1 MAGGHSLGTP
11 PGFDRLTTK
20 ETRYDTLYE
29 RLGHRFQRVELL
41 TEALTHPSYRSGR
54 AGTGGDYERLEFVGD
69 RVLGLI
75 TAEILYRAFSDAAA
89 GELARRLNARVR
101 QEALVEVARSID
113 LGSYLHLSRSERRT
127 GGETKPAILA
137 DACEAV
143 IAALY
148 LDGGLDVARNFIEHY
163 WPDTEDE
170 NDAARKDAK
179 TALQEWAH
187 KQSKPPPEYVVVK
200 EEGPPHNPVFTVE
213 VRIEGLEPAIG
224 CGKSKRAA
232 QQAAAQLL
240 LAAVYYLNDTP
251 P

>member
-1 MAGGHSLGTP
+1 
-11 PGFDRLTTK
+11 LTAK
-20 ETRYDTLYE
+20 ATRYDTLYE
-29 RLGHRFQRVELL
+29 RLGYRFQRVELL
-41 TEALTHPSYRSGR
+41 TEALTHPSFRSGR
-54 AGTGGDYERLEFVGD
+54 AGAGGDYERLEFVGD

-75 TAEILYRAFSDAAA
+75 TAEILFEAFSDAAA

-101 QEALVEVARSID
+101 QEALVEVAKSIE

-148 LDGGLDVARNFIEHY
+148 LDGGLDVARAFIERL
-163 WPDTEDE
+163 WPDVDSE

-187 KQSKPPPEYVVVK
+187 KQNKPAPDYVVVK
-200 EEGPPHNPVFTVE
+200 EEGPPHKPVFTVE
-213 VRIEGLEPAIG
+213 VRIEGLEPATG
-224 CGKSKRAA
+224 RGKSKRAA

-240 LAAVYYLNDTP
+240 LGTIPRNGDTP
-251 P
+251 PLIGPMERQ